1 MAHVEHHAGPAHVA
15 HHFET
20 ADQQLS
26 SGKLGM
32 WIFLA
37 TEVLLFGGLF
47 TAYAVYRSHHPEI
60 FQYAHLYLNKILG
73 GINTLVLI
81 CSSLTM
87 AWAVRAAQLGKRRF
101 AAWLMLAT
109 LVFACAFLGIKYVEY
124 KDKWEEGLLWGKRFA
139 PHEAP
144 HGLEHATLTGRTAV
158 TAPLGAPGV
167 GGFAGD
173 AISPSTVVPAEV
185 GAQGGPTGPQ
195 GSAAEGQGASTK
207 PPGEPGHPG
216 TSPAE
221 STPGVPPAPAAANLA
236 AAVAGVVASP
246 PVAGQGGGDRTLI
259 APPAIGP
266 TGMARGQ
273 LERLDRARDAR
284 PRNVHIFFGIYFAM
298 TGLHGLHVLAGM
310 AAIGWVLRRT
320 LRGDF
325 SAVYFTP
332 VDLAGLYWH
341 LVDLIW
347 IFLFP
352 LLYLIT

>member
-1 MAHVEHHAGPAHVA
+1 MTHVEHHAGRTHVA

-47 TAYAVYRSHHPEI
+47 TAYAVYRAHHPEI

-87 AWAVRAAQLGKRRF
+87 AWAVRAAQLGRSRS
-101 AAWLMLAT
+101 AAWLMIAT
-109 LVFACAFLGIKYVEY
+109 LLFAGAFLGIKYVEY
-124 KDKWEEGLLWGKRFA
+124 KDKWEERLLWGKRFA
-139 PHEAP
+139 PHESP

-158 TAPLGAPGV
+158 TAPLGAPGI
-167 GGFAGD
+167 GGAAGD
-173 AISPSTVVPAEV
+173 AIASGTAVPDAVPAPGGPSE
-185 GAQGGPTGPQ
+185 AQGG
-195 GSAAEGQGASTK
+195 AAEGQGGAAQ
-207 PPGEPGHPG
+207 PQG
-216 TSPAE
+216 
-221 STPGVPPAPAAANLA
+221 GVEQTLIPPA
-236 AAVAGVVASP
+236 
-246 PVAGQGGGDRTLI
+246 
-259 APPAIGP
+259 AIGP
-266 TGMARGQ
+266 SGMARGE
-273 LERLDRARDAR
+273 LERVDRQRDAR

-320 LRGDF
+320 IRGDF
-325 SAVYFTP
+325 SALYFTP